1 MTTSN
6 KTPPG
11 APSSYTRFI
20 PREELKGF
28 AAWNPNSLEDPA
40 ATRTAPGESP
50 AGGGVHKAPFS
61 VRAGMSEGSTE
72 FGGLNEAPSD
82 KAKPAA
88 KPQASRPDP
97 APAPTHKSVGPKG
110 QVPSAPEAAKAPEP
124 VAPPP
129 PPVVDVEALTKDAR
143 QSGYSD
149 GYRDGLAALESYKQT
164 QSAQMAAF
172 MNDQVGALVSDLHQR
187 LELLEAQLSGRIA
200 GVSLELARQVV
211 RSEISTRPEVVV
223 AVAEEALSTI
233 LASARD
239 VVLRLN
245 PNDLALAHGSLEEQL
260 KARGARV
267 MADPHVGQGGCVVES
282 DIASVDASVE
292 SRWARVAAGMGIAM
306 DWHQPH
312 KAAGPTHL
320 EVPEGDS
327 RWLDDLTPLDRPFDG
342 ADRDESSAP

>member
-28 AAWNPNSLEDPA
+28 AAWSPTSLEDPA
-40 ATRTAPGESP
+40 ATRVAPGESP

-61 VRAGMSEGSTE
+61 VRAGLGETNTE
-72 FGGLNEAPSD
+72 FGGLSEAPRD
-82 KAKPAA
+82 KAQAA
-88 KPQASRPDP
+88 VNPPEARPDP
-97 APAPTHKSVGPKG
+97 APAPTTKGMSPKG
-110 QVPSAPEAAKAPEP
+110 QVPSAPMAAKAPEP
-124 VAPPP
+124 AAPPP
-129 PPVVDVEALTKDAR
+129 PPAVDVEALTKDAR

-172 MNDQVGALVSDLHQR
+172 MSDQVGALVSDLHQR
-187 LELLEAQLSGRIA
+187 LESLEAQLSGRIA

-211 RSEISTRPEVVV
+211 RSEIATRPELVV
-223 AVAEEALSTI
+223 AVAEEALNTI
-233 LASARD
+233 MASARD

-245 PNDLALAHGSLEEQL
+245 PDDLALAHGSLQEQL

-267 MADPHVGQGGCVVES
+267 MADPHVGQGGCVLES
-282 DIASVDASVE
+282 DIAVVDASVE
-292 SRWARVAAGMGIAM
+292 SRWARVAAGMGINM
-306 DWHQPH
+306 DWHQAH
-312 KAAGPTHL
+312 KATGPASL

-327 RWLDDLTPLDRPFDG
+327 RWLDDLTPLDRS
-342 ADRDESSAP
+342 DRDESSAP

>member
-28 AAWNPNSLEDPA
+28 AAWNPASLEDPSA
-40 ATRTAPGESP
+40 NKPAPGESP
-50 AGGGVHKAPFS
+50 AGGGVHKAPFA
-61 VRAGMSEGSTE
+61 VRAGMSEGHTE
-72 FGGLNEAPSD
+72 PDNLQEAARDKAGPASSKPKAAAPEPAPS
-82 KAKPAA
+82 
-88 KPQASRPDP
+88 QQ
-97 APAPTHKSVGPKG
+97 PKG
-110 QVPSAPEAAKAPEP
+110 QVPSGPGTSKAAEP
-124 VAPPP
+124 VAPPAP
-129 PPVVDVEALTKDAR
+129 PAVDVQALVKEGR
-143 QSGYSD
+143 QAGYHD

-172 MNDQVGALVSDLHQR
+172 MSDQVGALVSDLHQR

-211 RSEISTRPEVVV
+211 RSEIATRPELVVS
-223 AVAEEALSTI
+223 VAEEALSTI

-245 PNDLALAHGSLEEQL
+245 PDDLALAQGSLQEQL
-260 KARGARV
+260 KVRGARV
-267 MADPHVGQGGCVVES
+267 IGDPHVGQGGCVVES
-282 DIASVDASVE
+282 DIAVVDASVE
-292 SRWARVAAGMGIAM
+292 SRWARVAAAMGLQM
-306 DWHQPH
+306 DWHQPPH
-312 KAAGPTHL
+312 QPSHTSPMPL

-327 RWLDDLTPLDRPFDG
+327 RWLDDLQPLG
-342 ADRDESSAP
+342 DESSAP

>member
-28 AAWNPNSLEDPA
+28 AAWNPASLEDPSA
-40 ATRTAPGESP
+40 NKAAPGESS
-50 AGGGVHKAPFS
+50 AGGGVHKAPFA
-61 VRAGMSEGSTE
+61 VRAGVSEGNTQPGNLHES
-72 FGGLNEAPSD
+72 ARD
-82 KAKPAA
+82 KASPASSKPKAA
-88 KPQASRPDP
+88 QPEPVPSQQ
-97 APAPTHKSVGPKG
+97 PKG
-110 QVPSAPEAAKAPEP
+110 QVPSGPATGKAAEP
-124 VAPPP
+124 VAPPEP
-129 PPVVDVEALTKDAR
+129 PAVDVQALVKDAR
-143 QSGYSD
+143 QAGYHD

-172 MNDQVGALVSDLHQR
+172 MSDQVGALVSDLHQR

-211 RSEISTRPEVVV
+211 RSEIATRPELVVS
-223 AVAEEALSTI
+223 VAEEALSTI

-245 PNDLALAHGSLEEQL
+245 PDDLALAHGSLQEQL
-260 KARGARV
+260 KVRGARV
-267 MADPHVGQGGCVVES
+267 IGDPHVGQGGCVVES
-282 DIASVDASVE
+282 DIAVVDARVE
-292 SRWARVAAGMGIAM
+292 SRWARVAAAMGLQM
-306 DWHQPH
+306 DWHQQPH
-312 KAAGPTHL
+312 QPSHTSPMPL

-327 RWLDDLTPLDRPFDG
+327 RWLDDLQPLG
-342 ADRDESSAP
+342 DESSAP

>member
-28 AAWNPNSLEDPA
+28 AAWNPASLEDPSA
-40 ATRTAPGESP
+40 NKPAPGESP
-50 AGGGVHKAPFS
+50 AGGGVHKAPFA
-61 VRAGMSEGSTE
+61 VRAGVSDGHTEPGHLQEAARDKAGGST
-72 FGGLNEAPSD
+72 S
-82 KAKPAA
+82 KPRPTA
-88 KPQASRPDP
+88 PDP
-97 APAPTHKSVGPKG
+97 AAHQQAKAATPKG
-110 QVPSAPEAAKAPEP
+110 QVPSAPDVGMAAEPAAAP
-124 VAPPP
+124 APPA
-129 PPVVDVEALTKDAR
+129 VDVSALVKESR
-143 QSGYSD
+143 QAGYQD

-172 MNDQVGALVSDLHQR
+172 MSDQVGALVSDLHQR

-211 RSEISTRPEVVV
+211 RSEIATRPELVVS
-223 AVAEEALSTI
+223 VAEEALGTI
-233 LASARD
+233 MASARD

-245 PNDLALAHGSLEEQL
+245 PDDLALAHGTLEEQL

-267 MADPHVGQGGCVVES
+267 MGDPHVGQGGCVVES
-282 DIASVDASVE
+282 DIAVVDASVE
-292 SRWARVAAGMGIAM
+292 ARWARVAAAMGLQM
-306 DWHQPH
+306 DWHQLPH
-312 KAAGPTHL
+312 QPSHTSPMPL

-327 RWLDDLTPLDRPFDG
+327 RWLDDLQPLG
-342 ADRDESSAP
+342 DESSAP

>member
-28 AAWNPNSLEDPA
+28 AAWNPASLEDPSA
-40 ATRTAPGESP
+40 NRPAPGESP
-50 AGGGVHKAPFS
+50 AGGGVHKAPFA
-61 VRAGMSEGSTE
+61 VRAGVSEGNTE
-72 FGGLNEAPSD
+72 TGHLQEAARDKAGPASIKPKAAQPEAAPS
-82 KAKPAA
+82 
-88 KPQASRPDP
+88 QQ
-97 APAPTHKSVGPKG
+97 PKG
-110 QVPSAPEAAKAPEP
+110 QVPSGPGSSKAAEP
-124 VAPPP
+124 VVPPAQP
-129 PPVVDVEALTKDAR
+129 AVDVNALVKEGR
-143 QSGYSD
+143 QAGYHD
-149 GYRDGLAALESYKQT
+149 GYRDGLAALDSYKQT

-172 MNDQVGALVSDLHQR
+172 MSDQVGALVSDLHQR

-211 RSEISTRPEVVV
+211 RSEIATRPELVVS
-223 AVAEEALSTI
+223 VAEEALSTI

-245 PNDLALAHGSLEEQL
+245 PDDLALAHGSLEEQL

-267 MADPHVGQGGCVVES
+267 IGDPHVGQGGCVVES
-282 DIASVDASVE
+282 DIAVVDASVE
-292 SRWARVAAGMGIAM
+292 SRWARVAAAMGLQM
-306 DWHQPH
+306 DWHQPPH
-312 KAAGPTHL
+312 QPSHTSPMPL

-327 RWLDDLTPLDRPFDG
+327 RWLDDLQPLG
-342 ADRDESSAP
+342 DESSAP

>member
-28 AAWNPNSLEDPA
+28 AAWNPASLEDPSA
-40 ATRTAPGESP
+40 SRPAPGESP
-50 AGGGVHKAPFS
+50 AGGGVHKAPFA
-61 VRAGMSEGSTE
+61 VRAGLNDGNTE
-72 FGGLNEAPSD
+72 PGTLNDAARDKPAPSPVPATPKGQAPSAPD
-82 KAKPAA
+82 VSKATEPVM
-88 KPQASRPDP
+88 PPP
-97 APAPTHKSVGPKG
+97 APA
-110 QVPSAPEAAKAPEP
+110 
-124 VAPPP
+124 
-129 PPVVDVEALTKDAR
+129 VDVDALVKESR
-143 QSGYSD
+143 QSGYHD

-172 MNDQVGALVSDLHQR
+172 MSDQVGALVSDLHQR

-211 RSEISTRPEVVV
+211 RSEIATRPELVVT
-223 AVAEEALSTI
+223 VAEEALATI
-233 LASARD
+233 MASARD

-245 PNDLALAHGSLEEQL
+245 PNDLALAHGSLEDQL

-267 MADPHVGQGGCVVES
+267 VGDPHVGQGGCLVES
-282 DIASVDASVE
+282 DIAVVDASVE
-292 SRWARVAAGMGIAM
+292 ARWARVAAAMGLQM
-306 DWHQPH
+306 DWHQLPH
-312 KAAGPTHL
+312 QPSLTSPMPL

-327 RWLDDLTPLDRPFDG
+327 RWLDDLQPLG
-342 ADRDESSAP
+342 DESSAP